1 MSATSRDDN
10 CDLAKC
16 FYYWWC
22 HSNQTFR
29 QSLSVRGELCGM
41 CRIFK
46 FKMINFSRSKN
57 FSYIKVCGFSVLHP
71 KKNFSNLAKY
81 TTGSYAASD
90 MQLVLNIKSRAIMAA
105 SSTITL
111 RISLKQTANK
121 WIMFS
126 PNLKVWKAWIY
137 WSVTR
142 AQDQPVWVSCVE
154 QLPWYPNILKQPVI
168 STVIQQKFIPGK
180 FPGLFL
186 RLDMPFPVCNA
197 PAIMD
202 NRGHINTPSLK
213 GLEVISL
220 EFLP

>member
-1 MSATSRDDN
+1 
-10 CDLAKC
+10 
-16 FYYWWC
+16 
-22 HSNQTFR
+22 
-29 QSLSVRGELCGM
+29 
-41 CRIFK
+41 
-46 FKMINFSRSKN
+46 MINSSRSKN
-57 FSYIKVCGFSVLHP
+57 FSYFKVCGFSVLHP
-71 KKNFSNLAKY
+71 KKKFSNFAKY
-81 TTGSYAASD
+81 TTGSYATSD
-90 MQLVLNIKSRAIMAA
+90 IQLVLNIKSRAIMAA

-142 AQDQPVWVSCVE
+142 AQDQTVCPVSVE
-154 QLPWYPNILKQPVI
+154 QLPWYPNII

-180 FPGLFL
+180 FLGLFL
-186 RLDMPFPVCNA
+186 RLDMPFPVCHA